1 MKMLQDV
8 GSLTVVAVMEAKVYE
23 VGAEA
28 QQKADIALVAVAAAV
43 VAAVVAAEL
52 MSEAAETE
60 VDLVAAEMAAVELV
74 AV

>member
-8 GSLTVVAVMEAKVYE
+8 GSQTVVAVMAAKVDE

-28 QQKADIALVAVAAAV
+28 QQKADIALVVVAAAVIAAV
-43 VAAVVAAEL
+43 VAAQL

-60 VDLVAAEMAAVELV
+60 VDLVATEYNWEY
-74 AV
+74 

>member
-8 GSLTVVAVMEAKVYE
+8 WSQTVVAVMEAKMDE

-28 QQKADIALVAVAAAV
+28 QQKADIALVAVA
-43 VAAVVAAEL
+43 AAVVAAEL

-60 VDLVAAEMAAVELV
+60 VDLVAAEMAAIELV